1 MVLRLSGSIDIRDR
15 NFIESLNYKSELFLA
30 VLLSME
36 FRMMTQMEKNLAL
49 KAMPNNKFASSEDT
63 EELFVYV
70 NGKLLGRKEATV
82 SVWDH
87 GLLYG
92 DGVFE
97 GIREYNGTVFKL
109 KEHID
114 RLYESAHY
122 IRLKIPMTKEQMSDA
137 VLETLRQNKL
147 RNAYIRLLVT
157 RGVGDLGLNPT
168 NCANPSI
175 VIITEPTTS
184 GEDPTSKPIGV
195 SAIIS
200 SIRRDPVD
208 ATSHEVK
215 SLNYLNSI
223 LARWEAIDAGVSDA
237 VMLDTQGFVSEATAE
252 NIFIFAKGQLVTP
265 SIDSAILHGVTRQRV
280 IEIAEDLGY
289 VIAERRITPFE
300 LINAEEVFM
309 TGTLAEIVPVLKVNG
324 RNIGGGK
331 VGSVTARIF
340 GEFAK
345 LRSQSKEGTP
355 VYPDETNGDE
365 LRATLRAK
373 Q

>member
-1 MVLRLSGSIDIRDR
+1 M
-15 NFIESLNYKSELFLA
+15 N
-30 VLLSME
+30 LLE
-36 FRMMTQMEKNLAL
+36 ENQAL
-49 KAMPNNKFASSEDT
+49 KTMSNHNLGTSEDT
-63 EELFVYV
+63 GELFVYV
-70 NGKLLGRKEATV
+70 DGKLLGKKEATV

-97 GIREYNGTVFKL
+97 GIREYNGIVFKL

-122 IRLKIPMTKEQMSDA
+122 IRLKIPMTKEQMSNA
-137 VLETLRQNKL
+137 VLETLRQNRL
-147 RNAYIRLLVT
+147 RSAYIRLLVT
-157 RGVGDLGLNPT
+157 RGVGDLGLNPM
-168 NCANPSI
+168 NCSDPSI
-175 VIITEPTTS
+175 VIITEPTTL

-223 LARWEAIDAGVSDA
+223 LARWEAIDAGVNDA
-237 VMLDTQGFVSEATAE
+237 IMLDTQGFVSEATAE
-252 NIFIFAKGQLVTP
+252 NIFIVAKGQLATP

-280 IEIAEDLGY
+280 MEIAEDLAY
-289 VIAERRITPFE
+289 VITERRITPFE

-324 RNIGGGK
+324 RNIGTGK
-331 VGSVTARIF
+331 VGPVTARIC

-345 LRSQSKEGTP
+345 VRSKTNEGTQ
-355 VYPDETNGDE
+355 VYPSETKGEE
-365 LRATLRAK
+365 LGATLRTR

>member
-1 MVLRLSGSIDIRDR
+1 MAKSTAASNNRPELD
-15 NFIESLNYKSELFLA
+15 NESPRPIYVN
-30 VLLSME
+30 
-36 FRMMTQMEKNLAL
+36 
-49 KAMPNNKFASSEDT
+49 
-63 EELFVYV
+63 V
-70 NGKLLGRKEATV
+70 NGKLVKSNEASV

-97 GIREYNGTVFKL
+97 GIREYNGIVFKL

-122 IRLKIPMTKEQMSDA
+122 IRLKIPINKEQMSEA
-137 VLETLRQNKL
+137 VLITLRQNKL
-147 RNAYIRLLVT
+147 QNAYIRLLVT
-157 RGVGDLGLNPT
+157 RGVGDLGLNPM
-168 NCANPSI
+168 NCSNPSI
-175 VIITEPTTS
+175 VIITEPTHS
-184 GEDPTSKPIGV
+184 GEDPTSKPAGV
-195 SAIIS
+195 SAVIS

-223 LARWEAIDAGVSDA
+223 LARWEAIDAGVGDA
-237 VMLDTQGFVSEATAE
+237 IMLDTQGFVSEATAE
-252 NIFIFAKGQLVTP
+252 NIFIVTKGQIAAP
-265 SIDSAILHGVTRQRV
+265 SIDSAILHGVTRQCV

-289 VIAERRITPFE
+289 VISERRITPFE

-324 RNIGGGK
+324 RNIGTGK
-331 VGSVTARIF
+331 VGPITARIF

-345 LRSQSKEGTP
+345 IRGKANKGTM
-355 VYPDETNGDE
+355 VYPARANE
-365 LRATLRAK
+365 LGATVTAER
-373 Q
+373 

>member
-1 MVLRLSGSIDIRDR
+1 LKEILGQKLAQTASARGSSD
-15 NFIESLNYKSELFLA
+15 
-30 VLLSME
+30 
-36 FRMMTQMEKNLAL
+36 
-49 KAMPNNKFASSEDT
+49 
-63 EELFVYV
+63 LFVYV
-70 NGKLLGRKEATV
+70 NGKLLRKQDASV

-97 GIREYNGTVFKL
+97 GIRAYSGVVFKL

-122 IRLKIPMTKEQMSDA
+122 IRLNIPMTKARMSDA

-147 RNAYIRLLVT
+147 KNAYIRLLVT

-168 NCANPSI
+168 NCSNPSI
-175 VIITEPTTS
+175 IIITEPTRS
-184 GEDPTSKPIGV
+184 DEDLLSKPVGV

-223 LARWEAIDAGVSDA
+223 LARWEALDAGVSDA
-237 VMLDTQGFVSEATAE
+237 IMLDTQGFISEATAE
-252 NIFIFAKGQLVTP
+252 NIFIVAKGQLATP

-280 IEIAEDLGY
+280 IEIAEDVGY
-289 VIAERRITPFE
+289 VVSERRITPFE

-309 TGTLAEIVPVLKVNG
+309 TGTLAEIVSIVKVNG
-324 RNIGGGK
+324 RNIGSGK
-331 VGSVTARIF
+331 VGPVTVRIF

-345 LRSQSKEGTP
+345 IRGKPTEGTP
-355 VYPDETNGDE
+355 IYPNQEKLAE
-365 LRATLRAK
+365 LKAPIQEK
-373 Q
+373 